1 MWIGGLWVVLAVAL
15 LFAAWMYARAGLAHV
30 ERATRELA
38 PEDLVVGDN
47 LGPLRAAR
55 ADFEMA
61 ERLSGFP
68 AVRVLGAVPF
78 VGRQVRGAHTL
89 GAAAAD
95 VLDAGVDAVER
106 SRDGID
112 GFREGGP
119 ARVEGM
125 RLMAS
130 IARRSRERIAGV
142 DLGSSSG
149 LVGPLARARND
160 LSAELPDLE
169 DALAD
174 LDDAATG
181 FAEFLAGPRTYLL
194 FAANNNEMRLG
205 SGAFLSTSVLLT
217 DNGDLTLFPPRPTAT
232 LRLGPL
238 RAGAAPLDPDQAQ
251 LWGWLA
257 PNDEWRNLAASPR
270 FDTTAKLSK
279 RMLDVLRPDLRIDGV
294 LALDPVALQ
303 ELVGATGPVHVGR
316 RSLSGERLLKY
327 VLLDQYRGVEFFDTR
342 QRARRDALGTLA
354 QQAVDH
360 LDDGEW
366 NAGAL
371 VRALRGAARG
381 RHVLAWSRHPNEE
394 KAWQIAEVDGR
405 MQRDSLMVGLHNR
418 GGNKLDVFMGVDSH
432 IRTKRVADGTDVS
445 VTVTLGN
452 VTPDGLPRYVAGPY
466 PGSRG
471 GARNLYQGIA
481 TIYVPS
487 SAAGIQVTRTHGTS
501 EPHIVAAGLDGAH
514 RAVGV
519 QVRLASGQRDR
530 LRFDFHLPE
539 RVRALTVE
547 PSARFPNIH
556 WTFEP
561 DAWWGGQ
568 RWNDTEAHT
577 VHFGPA
583 RERGRGERAA

>member
-1 MWIGGLWVVLAVAL
+1 VVLWAAGIWLVLALVL

-61 ERLSGFP
+61 ERLTGFP
-68 AVRVLGAVPF
+68 AVRVLGPVPF
-78 VGRQVRGAHTL
+78 LGKQVRGAHAL

-125 RLMAS
+125 RLMAA
-130 IARRSRERIAGV
+130 IARQSRDRIAAV
-142 DLGSSSG
+142 DLGSRAG
-149 LVGPLARARND
+149 LVAPLARAHRD
-160 LSAELPDLE
+160 LAGELPDLE
-169 DALAD
+169 HALAD
-174 LDDAATG
+174 LDDAASG

-217 DNGDLTLFPPRPTAT
+217 DNGNLTLFPPKPTAT
-232 LRLGPL
+232 LRLGPF
-238 RAGAAPLDPDQAQ
+238 RAPSAPMDADQAQ

-270 FDTTAKLSK
+270 FDTTAKLSR
-279 RMLDVLRPDLRIDGV
+279 RMLDVLRPDVRIDGV
-294 LALDPVALQ
+294 LALDPVAL
-303 ELVGATGPVHVGR
+303 EDLVAATGPVRVGR
-316 RSLSGERLLKY
+316 RELSGERLLKY
-327 VLLDQYRGVEFFDTR
+327 VLLDQYRGVEFFDTQ

-354 QQAVDH
+354 QQAIDH
-360 LDDGEW
+360 LDGGDW
-366 NAGAL
+366 DARAL
-371 VRALRGAARG
+371 VQALRSSARG
-381 RHVLAWSRHPNEE
+381 RHVLAWSRHPNEQ
-394 KAWQIAEVDGR
+394 KAWEIAEVDGR
-405 MQRDSLMVGLHNR
+405 LRRDSLMVGLHNR
-418 GGNKLDVFMGVDSH
+418 GGNKLDVFVGVDATV
-432 IRTKRVADGTDVS
+432 RTKRVADGTDVS

-452 VTPDGLPRYVAGPY
+452 VTPDGLPRYVSGPY

-481 TIYVPS
+481 TVYVPS
-487 SAAGIQVTRTHGTS
+487 SAAGIQVTRTHGS
-501 EPHIVAAGLDGAH
+501 REPHIVAAGLDGTH

-519 QVRLASGQRDR
+519 QVRLAPGQRDR
-530 LRFDFHLPE
+530 LRFDFHLPSTQ
-539 RVRALTVE
+539 RTLTVE
-547 PSARFPNIH
+547 PSARFPNVH

-561 DAWWGGQ
+561 DRWWGAHS
-568 RWNDTEAHT
+568 WTDTEAHT
-577 VHFGPA
+577 IRFGPA
-583 RERGRGERAA
+583 RER